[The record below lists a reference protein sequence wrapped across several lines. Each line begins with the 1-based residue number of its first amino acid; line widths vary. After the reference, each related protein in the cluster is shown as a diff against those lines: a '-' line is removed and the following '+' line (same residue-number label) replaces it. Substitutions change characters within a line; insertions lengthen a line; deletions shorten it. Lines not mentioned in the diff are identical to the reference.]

1 MCSLQSIL
9 RPDRRQYIN
18 ERFRDRIR
26 SGVLLTQLY
35 LPIRCEQPICELRVI
50 KKEHVLQSR
59 ASPIEGGEGHRCR
72 LSCPL
77 YQCSELRREEYSSCI
92 LCRSRKIR
100 CDRGTPCSNCL
111 KSRNGTC
118 VYRNSPSHSPH
129 QQHHLAQEPGA
140 SQYPTP
146 SSNIS
151 RGSIAPSHPSSTS
164 VTSSTNASTRANQPL
179 SRDIDFLESIDRQPE
194 D

>member
-1 MCSLQSIL
+1 VIL
-9 RPDRRQYIN
+9 GEIIKIHLKFHLHLSACERSCLSWGYARR
-18 ERFRDRIR
+18 
-26 SGVLLTQLY
+26 
-35 LPIRCEQPICELRVI
+35 
-50 KKEHVLQSR
+50 SR
-59 ASPIEGGEGHRCR
+59 AAAPQARQSCSPHLTIRPIGQSLGLPSGGEQHRCR

-118 VYRNSPSHSPH
+118 VYGNSPSHSPH

-179 SRDIDFLESIDRQPE
+179 SRDIDFLESIDRQAE